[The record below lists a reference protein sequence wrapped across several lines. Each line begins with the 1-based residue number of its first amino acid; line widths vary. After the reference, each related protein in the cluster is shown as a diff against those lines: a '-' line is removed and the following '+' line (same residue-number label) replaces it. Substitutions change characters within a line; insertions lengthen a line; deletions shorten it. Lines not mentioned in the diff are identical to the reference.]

1 MFHFR
6 LAREDELP
14 QVAELL
20 DDSFQDYSFFDLLCE
35 KVSNRSASLVS
46 CIWSIQRCIFSIK
59 SVWSGLRTRTLCL
72 LPF

>member
-20 DDSFQDYSFFDLLCE
+20 DDSFQDYSFLTYYVKRSKPVCFRSSVAFGQY
-35 KVSNRSASLVS
+35 KGVFSASNLFG
-46 CIWSIQRCIFSIK
+46 R
-59 SVWSGLRTRTLCL
+59 G
-72 LPF
+72 

>member
-20 DDSFQDYSFFDLLCE
+20 DDSFQDYSFLTYYVKRSQTGLL
-35 KVSNRSASLVS
+35 SLVS
-46 CIWSIQRCIFSIK
+46 CIWSIQRYIFSIK
-59 SVWSGLRTRTLCL
+59 SVWSGLKTRTLCL